1 MSISLVIFKETSLNF
16 NIKSLFL
23 LFGIVIVSSF
33 DFTQRDFLFSNDRF
47 IFDLDFIE
55 FFSLLLEEL
64 FSRGNLIES
73 LISIITFKLR
83 KNIYL

>member
-1 MSISLVIFKETSLNF
+1 MSISLEIFKETSLNF

>member
-73 LISIITFKLR
+73 LISIIIL
-83 KNIYL
+83 N